1 MDTKVPLSITPNV
14 LVNGELLTWYYSYGW
29 YSGVNISGP
38 FQNGSIIN
46 IPNVNMT
53 KLDSQNSALNFISNM
68 DTLPVK
74 YLGRD
79 LHVDLYVDKCF
90 SNLWLLKYELS
101 ENDWHAKIHPWLNE
115 LSLVEDFYMAFSVV
129 DKLKDLNIN
138 EIHVD
143 RRKSYNR
150 RDRRAIRKSK
160 NPFLYSYANMNEQKM
175 LLSNSLKN

>member
-14 LVNGELLTWYYSYGW
+14 LVNGELLTWYYNYAW

-38 FQNGSIIN
+38 FQNGSTIN

-79 LHVDLYVDKCF
+79 LHENLYLDTCF
-90 SNLWLLKYELS
+90 GNLGLLKYELS
-101 ENDWHAKIHPWLNE
+101 ENDWHTKIHPWLNE
-115 LSLVEDFYMAFSVV
+115 LSLVEDFDMAFSVV
-129 DKLKDLNIN
+129 DNLKHLTTH
-138 EIHVD
+138 EIRID
-143 RRKSYNR
+143 RRKTHNR
-150 RDRRAIRKSK
+150 RDRRAIRKAK
-160 NPFLYSYANMNEQKM
+160 NPFLYYYASMNEQKM